1 MRGFPELYN
10 AGNMTAIDVIINAL
24 IIIVAITGAVTDVAK
39 RKIYNWLTYPAIAAG
54 LILQTI
60 GYGWGGIFEFGL
72 ISSLF
77 GAAFCFVVFGAFC
90 LWGRG
95 FGLGDVKL
103 MAALGALAG
112 FVHGL
117 RVAMLT
123 TIIGAIMALFRIV
136 FGKDA
141 LIDPGRASRKEEKS
155 GRRSLTVP
163 YGIAIALGAIW
174 ATCMRFGF
182 LELF

>member
-1 MRGFPELYN
+1 MD
-10 AGNMTAIDVIINAL
+10 AIDIIINIL
-24 IIIVAITGAVTDVAK
+24 IVAVALTGAVTDVAK
-39 RKIYNWLTYPAIAAG
+39 RKIYDWLTYPAIAAG

-60 GYGWGGIFEFGL
+60 GYGWGGIFGFGL
-72 ISSLF
+72 ISSLA
-77 GAAFCFVVFGAFC
+77 GAAFCMLVFGAFC

-95 FGLGDVKL
+95 FGFGDVKL

-123 TIIGAIMALFRIV
+123 TLIGAVMALFRIV

-141 LIDPGRASRKEEKS
+141 LIDPQRASRKN
-155 GRRSLTVP
+155 GRRSRLSLTIP

>member
-1 MRGFPELYN
+1 MG
-10 AGNMTAIDVIINAL
+10 AIDIIINVLIVVVAL
-24 IIIVAITGAVTDVAK
+24 TGAVTDVAK
-39 RKIYNWLTYPAIAAG
+39 RKIYDWLTYPAIAAG

-60 GYGWGGIFEFGL
+60 GYGWGGIFGFGL
-72 ISSLF
+72 ISSLA
-77 GAAFCFVVFGAFC
+77 GAAFCMVVFGAFC

-95 FGLGDVKL
+95 FGFGDVKL

-123 TIIGAIMALFRIV
+123 TLIGAAMALFRIII
-136 FGKDA
+136 GKDA
-141 LIDPGRASRKEEKS
+141 LIDPGRDQRRASLKKERH
-155 GRRSLTVP
+155 GRRSLTIP